1 MIARADNGALF
12 VALVK
17 ARRSRS
23 AVRVRACV
31 SAIVASNKG
40 LVYQHARRWRGRGV
54 DLEDLVQVGMLGLLR
69 AIDSFDPL
77 RGFAFSTYAIHWIRH
92 HIRREVQ
99 NTASTVRTP
108 VWKQARRR
116 ADGTRE
122 RAVCVTLDAPLDGED
137 GSCTRLDTLPDT
149 GALPDEQTD
158 DRARAHAVHRLLA
171 QLPDGERAVIVARYW
186 REQTLAEVGPS
197 YRGGVTRERIR
208 QVEKVALD
216 RMRQQVFGEGLSP

>member
-1 MIARADNGALF
+1 
-12 VALVK
+12 
-17 ARRSRS
+17 
-23 AVRVRACV
+23 
-31 SAIVASNKG
+31 
-40 LVYQHARRWRGRGV
+40 
-54 DLEDLVQVGMLGLLR
+54 MLGLLR

-158 DRARAHAVHRLLA
+158 DRARAHAVIVSSPSYRTASVRSSWPLLA
-171 QLPDGERAVIVARYW
+171 RADLGRG
-186 REQTLAEVGPS
+186 RPS